1 MSDMKPLLIELG
13 TEELPVKA
21 LPGLAQAFFDG
32 IIDALHKRGIAFDRE
47 GAKPLYTPRRLAVLL
62 PGVAEEQPEQRSE
75 VLGPYLNIALDA
87 EGKPTRALEGFAAK
101 AGIEWTT
108 LEKTTDQKGERFVHR
123 AVTPGARTAALLP
136 EILKEALAAMPI
148 PKPMRWGDYDYGFA
162 RPAHWLVLLLG
173 DQVVDAEVFGIKADR
188 MSRGHRFHHEKT
200 VWIGTPSDYVDALR
214 AAKVLVDPEER
225 RARVVAEV
233 EGAALKVGGTPRITD
248 DNLEQVQ
255 CLVEWPKAVLC
266 AFEREF
272 LAVPQEALIATME
285 ANQKFFP
292 VLDAD
297 GKLTEHFIGI
307 ANIESKDESE
317 VRKGYERVIRP
328 RFADAKFF
336 FDEDLK
342 QGLASM
348 NEGLKTVTY
357 QAKLGSVHDKVQRV
371 AALAESIA
379 AEVGIDPKLARRA
392 AEFAKADLQSRMVNE
407 FPELQGIAG
416 RYYATAAGES
426 PEVAAAIDE
435 AYMPRFA
442 GDAIAPSKLGQ
453 VLAIAE
459 RLDTLAGGFYLDLK
473 PTGNKDPFALR
484 RNALAVARTLI
495 ESSLDIELYPYLEKA
510 FSEVALSAS
519 MQDALV
525 KKDAV
530 EEARKTGASI
540 KEVQIGSAR
549 HSSGT
554 TISAFDFILDRL
566 RAYYADQ
573 GVTPQQFE
581 AVAALMRP
589 IATSVA
595 PTGAKVGGTTV
606 GAAEAAMAPTD
617 AAAGGTTVRA
627 AEAAMASMPEDSQPH
642 ARPTDSGAPSLSGA
656 GSLLDFDRRLKAIG
670 EFAKLPEAE
679 ALAAANKRIRNIL
692 KKADIAIP
700 STVDTAL
707 FAEDAERDLHA
718 AVEQAIAE
726 TDDALKT
733 RDYVTVLGRLARL
746 RPQVDIF
753 FEKVMVNADDA
764 NVRGNRLAL
773 LQRLAD
779 RLGSVAA
786 IEHLSV

>member
-1 MSDMKPLLIELG
+1 MSDKQALLIELG

-32 IIDALHKRGIAFDRE
+32 VIDALHKRGIAFDRE
-47 GAKPLYTPRRLAVLL
+47 GARPLYTPRRLAVLL
-62 PGVAEEQPEQRSE
+62 PGVAVEQPEQRSE

-101 AGIEWTT
+101 AGIDWTT
-108 LEKTTDQKGERFVHR
+108 LQKTTDQKGERFVHR

-148 PKPMRWGDYDYGFA
+148 PKPMRWGDHDYGFA

-188 MSRGHRFHHEKT
+188 MSRGHRFHHEKP
-200 VWIGTPSDYVDALR
+200 VWIGTPNDYVDALR
-214 AAKVLVDPEER
+214 AAKVLADPEER

-233 EGAALKVGGTPRITD
+233 ESAAIRVGGTPRITD
-248 DNLEQVQ
+248 DNLAQVQ

-292 VLDAD
+292 VLDAE

-342 QGLASM
+342 QGLESM
-348 NEGLKTVTY
+348 NEGLKTVKY
-357 QAKLGSVHDKVQRV
+357 QDKLGTVADKVARV

-379 AEVGIDPKLARRA
+379 AEVGVDPKLARRA

-416 RYYATAAGES
+416 RYYAAAAGES
-426 PEVAAAIDE
+426 AEVAAAIDE

-442 GDAIAPSKLGQ
+442 GDDIAPSKLGQ

-459 RLDTLAGGFYLDLK
+459 RLDTLAGGFAAGLK

-484 RNALAVARTLI
+484 RNALGLARSLI
-495 ESSLDIELYPYLEKA
+495 EGEVESDFQAQIKSSLDDVYWHIG
-510 FSEVALSAS
+510 AL
-519 MQDALV
+519 
-525 KKDAV
+525 AV
-530 EEARKTGASI
+530 EASI
-540 KEVQIGSAR
+540 NKKFEAAGQVLPKTQRDDKGR
-549 HSSGT
+549 LL
-554 TISAFDFILDRL
+554 AFGELSNQVPRSKDINEIIDFILDRL
-566 RAYYADQ
+566 RSYYTDQ

-589 IATSVA
+589 VATSVA
-595 PTGAKVGGTTV
+595 PTGAAAGETTV
-606 GAAEAAMAPTD
+606 G
-617 AAAGGTTVRA
+617 A

-642 ARPTDSGAPSLSGA
+642 ARPTSLGASSSSGA

-692 KKADIAIP
+692 KKSEGFIAD
-700 STVDTAL
+700 TVNPEL

-718 AVEQAIAE
+718 AVEQAIAD

-733 RDYVTVLGRLARL
+733 RDYVAVLGRLARL
-746 RPQVDIF
+746 RPVVDTF
-753 FEKVMVNADDA
+753 FDKVMVNADDA
-764 NVRGNRLAL
+764 AVRGNRLAL

>member
-1 MSDMKPLLIELG
+1 MSDKQALLIELG

-21 LPGLAQAFFDG
+21 LPGLAQALFDG
-32 IIDALHKRGIAFDRE
+32 VIDALAKRGIAFDRD

-62 PGVAEEQPEQRSE
+62 PGVAVEQPEQRSE

-101 AGIEWTT
+101 AGIDWTT
-108 LEKTTDQKGERFVHR
+108 LEKTSDSKGERFVHR
-123 AVTPGARTAALLP
+123 AVKPGVRTAELLP
-136 EILKEALAAMPI
+136 EILTEALAAMPI
-148 PKPMRWGDYDYGFA
+148 PKPMRWGSHEYGFA

-173 DQVVDAEVFGIKADR
+173 DQVITAEVLGIKSDR

-200 VWIGTPSDYVDALR
+200 VWISTPNDYVDALR

-233 EGAALKVGGTPRITD
+233 NGAALKVGGTPRITD

-266 AFEREF
+266 AFERNF

-292 VLDAD
+292 VLDAA

-348 NEGLKTVTY
+348 NEGLTTVTY
-357 QAKLGSVHDKVQRV
+357 QAKLGTVADKVARV

-379 AEVGIDPKLARRA
+379 AEVGVDPKLARRA
-392 AEFAKADLQSRMVNE
+392 AELAKADLQSRMVNE

-416 RYYATAAGES
+416 RYYAAAAGE
-426 PEVAAAIDE
+426 PAEVAAAIDE

-442 GDAIAPSKLGQ
+442 GDDIAPSKLGQ

-459 RLDTLAGGFYLDLK
+459 RLDTLAGGFAAGLK
-473 PTGNKDPFALR
+473 PTGNKDPFSLR
-484 RNALAVARTLI
+484 RNALGLARVIVESGLEVNLREHLTSAGHKNLSGILYKEKFEAV
-495 ESSLDIELYPYLEKA
+495 LDTVAAQAKLHVSGVRIQVNVDFSDTKSATYFNALVSQANELYE
-510 FSEVALSAS
+510 
-519 MQDALV
+519 
-525 KKDAV
+525 
-530 EEARKTGASI
+530 
-540 KEVQIGSAR
+540 
-549 HSSGT
+549 
-554 TISAFDFILDRL
+554 FIIDRL

-581 AVAALMRP
+581 AVAALMGTLAAKAAP
-589 IATSVA
+589 TKSGGDAPDAVVGGASAPSSSANATS
-595 PTGAKVGGTTV
+595 
-606 GAAEAAMAPTD
+606 
-617 AAAGGTTVRA
+617 
-627 AEAAMASMPEDSQPH
+627 
-642 ARPTDSGAPSLSGA
+642 
-656 GSLLDFDRRLKAIG
+656 GSLLDFDLRLKAIG

-700 STVDTAL
+700 GTVDTTL
-707 FAEDAERDLHA
+707 FVEDAERDLHA
-718 AVEQAIAE
+718 AVEQAIAD

-733 RDYVTVLGRLARL
+733 RDYVAVLGRLARL
-746 RPQVDIF
+746 RPEVDTF
-753 FEKVMVNADDA
+753 FDKVMVNADDA
-764 NVRGNRLAL
+764 AVRGNRLAL

>member
-1 MSDMKPLLIELG
+1 MMGQTMQPLLIELG

-32 IIDALHKRGIAFDRE
+32 VIDALHKRGIAFNRE
-47 GAKPLYTPRRLAVLL
+47 GGKPLYTPRRLAVLL
-62 PGVAEEQPEQRSE
+62 PGVAVEQPEQRSE

-101 AGIEWTT
+101 AGIDWTT

-123 AVTPGARTAALLP
+123 AVKPGARTAALLP
-136 EILKEALAAMPI
+136 DILKEALAAMPI
-148 PKPMRWGDYDYGFA
+148 PKPMRWGDHDYGFA

-188 MSRGHRFHHEKT
+188 MSRGHRFHHEKS
-200 VWIGTPSDYVDALR
+200 VWIGTPNDYIDALR

-233 EGAALKVGGTPRITD
+233 EGAALKVGGKPRITD

-297 GKLTEHFIGI
+297 GKLTGHFIGI

-357 QAKLGSVHDKVQRV
+357 QAKLGSVHDKVQRI

-379 AEVGIDPKLARRA
+379 AEVGVDPKLARRA
-392 AEFAKADLQSRMVNE
+392 AELAKADLQSRMVNE

-416 RYYATAAGES
+416 RYYAAAAGES
-426 PEVAAAIDE
+426 AEVAAAIDE

-442 GDAIAPSKLGQ
+442 GDAIAPSRLGLLIAITERIY
-453 VLAIAE
+453 VLV
-459 RLDTLAGGFYLDLK
+459 TGFADGLQ
-473 PTGNKDPFALR
+473 PSGNKDPFALR
-484 RNALAVARTLI
+484 RNAIGLARTI
-495 ESSLDIELYPYLEKA
+495 VESGLELDLGKAISYMQDRLFVDYPYEKSRGD
-510 FSEVALSAS
+510 FVVTE
-519 MQDALV
+519 
-525 KKDAV
+525 
-530 EEARKTGASI
+530 
-540 KEVQIGSAR
+540 
-549 HSSGT
+549 SGP
-554 TISAFDFILDRL
+554 IINFILDRL
-566 RAYYADQ
+566 RSYYADK

-581 AVAALMRP
+581 SVAALMRP

-595 PTGAKVGGTTV
+595 PTGIEAGGTTV
-606 GAAEAAMAPTD
+606 GAAEAAMA
-617 AAAGGTTVRA
+617 
-627 AEAAMASMPEDSQPH
+627 SMPQDSQPH
-642 ARPTDSGAPSLSGA
+642 ARSTFSEASSLSGA

-700 STVDTAL
+700 STVDTTL

-718 AVEQAIAE
+718 AVEQAITD

-733 RDYVTVLGRLARL
+733 RDYVRVLARLARL
-746 RPQVDIF
+746 RPQVDTF
-753 FEKVMVNADDA
+753 FEKVMVNADEPA
-764 NVRGNRLAL
+764 VRGNRLAL

-786 IEHLSV
+786 IEHLSL